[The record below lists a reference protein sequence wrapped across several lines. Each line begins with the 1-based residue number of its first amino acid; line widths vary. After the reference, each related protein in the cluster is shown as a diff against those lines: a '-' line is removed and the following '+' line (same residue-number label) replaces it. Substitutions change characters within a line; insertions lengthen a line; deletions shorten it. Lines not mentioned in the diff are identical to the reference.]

1 MRTAFWING
10 WEIRHLQS
18 DLVEHLFALTDDDA
32 VLQCIGADGSGGVG
46 DLLAVQ
52 RDAALLHQC
61 TGGAVGGAQTRSN
74 QQAQHTNGTVGQLIL
89 EAIAGSA
96 MLSLLGAWFWVIM
109 KWFGFI
115 VPKAFNLAKSFWQA
129 WTSLSLIGLY
139 FKCVGFIV
147 ILMLPIS
154 AGFSTYMPL
163 FSLAMAFAD
172 KELTFLPTMGLSLLS
187 FLVVAALT
195 LVDVCK
201 LRGTTVL
208 DTVKQFLS
216 ARKR

>member
-1 MRTAFWING
+1 MNTNAYTHTYAPNTYVPF
-10 WEIRHLQS
+10 Q
-18 DLVEHLFALTDDDA
+18 
-32 VLQCIGADGSGGVG
+32 
-46 DLLAVQ
+46 
-52 RDAALLHQC
+52 AAPRKAARVKVPGR
-61 TGGAVGGAQTRSN
+61 GGAIARLIVMFLFVIGGFVSSFISLFTYD
-74 QQAQHTNGTVGQLIL
+74 GTVGQLIL
-89 EAIAGSA
+89 EAIASSA

-129 WTSLSLIGLY
+129 WTSFSLIGLY

-163 FSLAMAFAD
+163 FSLAMAFAGE
-172 KELTFLPTMGLSLLS
+172 ELTFLPTMGLSLLS